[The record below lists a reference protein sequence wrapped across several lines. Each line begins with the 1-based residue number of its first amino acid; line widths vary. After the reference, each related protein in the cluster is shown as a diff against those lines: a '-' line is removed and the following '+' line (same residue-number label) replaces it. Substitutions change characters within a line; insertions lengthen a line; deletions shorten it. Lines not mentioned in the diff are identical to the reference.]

1 MVAGAVYAARVSD
14 DTATPPEQLAA
25 LRRLTPA
32 EKLLIAGAL
41 YDEARR
47 LKAAG
52 LRAQHPEWSEE
63 DVARAVRNVFL
74 YGHVSA

>member
-1 MVAGAVYAARVSD
+1 MYASPVSD
-14 DTATPPEQLAA
+14 DTTPSPEQLAA
-25 LRRLTPA
+25 LRRLAPS

-41 YDEARR
+41 YEEARR

-63 DVARAVRNVFL
+63 DIARAVRNVFL
-74 YGHVSA
+74 HGHVSA